1 MSIASEFRAFIAGGN
16 VVDLAVG
23 VIIGGAFGK
32 IVSSLVD
39 NVIMPPIG
47 LLLGGIDFSKLEFVL
62 KPDDPVTAAVEK
74 VSIQYGAFVNTIIQF
89 LIIGW
94 VVFLMVKTI
103 NRMRKPPEA
112 APEGPPAD
120 VVLLSE
126 IRDLLKSRS

>member
-1 MSIASEFRAFIAGGN
+1 
-16 VVDLAVG
+16 
-23 VIIGGAFGK
+23 
-32 IVSSLVD
+32 
-39 NVIMPPIG
+39 
-47 LLLGGIDFSKLEFVL
+47 
-62 KPDDPVTAAVEK
+62 
-74 VSIQYGAFVNTIIQF
+74 VNTIIQF

>member
-94 VVFLMVKTI
+94 VVFLLVKAI
-103 NRMRKPPEA
+103 NRMRKPAEA

-126 IRDLLKSRS
+126 IRDLLKSRG

>member
-47 LLLGGIDFSKLEFVL
+47 LLLGGIDFSKLEYVL
-62 KPDDPVTAAVEK
+62 KPDDPLTAAAEK
-74 VSIQYGAFVNTIIQF
+74 VSIQYGVFVNTIIQF

-94 VVFLMVKTI
+94 VVFLMVKAI
-103 NRMRKPPEA
+103 NRMRKPAEA

-120 VVLLSE
+120 VVLLGE
-126 IRDLLKSRS
+126 IRDLLKSRG

>member
-94 VVFLMVKTI
+94 VVFLMVKAI
-103 NRMRKPPEA
+103 NRMRKPAEA

-126 IRDLLKSRS
+126 IRDLLKSRG

>member
-1 MSIASEFRAFIAGGN
+1 
-16 VVDLAVG
+16 
-23 VIIGGAFGK
+23 
-32 IVSSLVD
+32 
-39 NVIMPPIG
+39 MPPIG

>member
-1 MSIASEFRAFIAGGN
+1 
-16 VVDLAVG
+16 
-23 VIIGGAFGK
+23 
-32 IVSSLVD
+32 
-39 NVIMPPIG
+39 MPPIG

-103 NRMRKPPEA
+103 NRMRKPPE
-112 APEGPPAD
+112 GPPAD